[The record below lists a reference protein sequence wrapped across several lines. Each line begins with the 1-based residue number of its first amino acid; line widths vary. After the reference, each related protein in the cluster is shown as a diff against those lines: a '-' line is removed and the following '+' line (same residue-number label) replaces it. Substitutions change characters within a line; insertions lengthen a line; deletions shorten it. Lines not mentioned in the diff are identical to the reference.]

1 MSVGKAYKTNCANQ
15 SLPESSAPGKVT
27 DGARLHPCV
36 VSTALSLCCRKH
48 WGTGERRLLKAPMQI
63 SCNPFIDFYVTVG
76 MRNVVDSLPCCL
88 GEVLQKCKGNVG
100 IQAVYSLL

>member
-1 MSVGKAYKTNCANQ
+1 
-15 SLPESSAPGKVT
+15 
-27 DGARLHPCV
+27 
-36 VSTALSLCCRKH
+36 
-48 WGTGERRLLKAPMQI
+48 MQI